1 MARISRAD
9 YDAMRNA
16 VVSGQCKSVR
26 EAAMKWGHNP
36 ATVESQAKRQGWC
49 VQRTEMTKIAQETT
63 KKNVEK
69 GASEV
74 GLRIGRTLAEEQER
88 EFEDSLKVG
97 RNVRVQMN
105 RLQAAESKAEE
116 ITPAMMR
123 RAAYVQKVAAIG
135 ESAQRQLRTA
145 LGMTTGIM
153 EHKGELQVAQ
163 QWTNEQL
170 TEFARAALGKV

>member
-9 YDAMRNA
+9 YDAMREQ
-16 VVSGQCKSVR
+16 VESGKLSVPQ
-26 EAAMKWGHNP
+26 AAEKWGHNP
-36 ATVESQAKRQGWC
+36 DAVVRTATRQGWC
-49 VQRTEMTKIAQETT
+49 VRRDQLSEDVRKLSEQSAQKEIV
-63 KKNVEK
+63 KV
-69 GASEV
+69 AA
-74 GLRIGRTLAEEQER
+74 RIGRTLAEEQER

-105 RLQAAESKAEE
+105 RLQAAESNAEE

>member
-9 YDAMRNA
+9 YDAMR
-16 VVSGQCKSVR
+16 VQ
-26 EAAMKWGHNP
+26 
-36 ATVESQAKRQGWC
+36 VESGKLTVPQAAEQWGCSEQAVKRKATRDGWC
-49 VQRTEMTKIAQETT
+49 VKRDAMSTIVRKMSTEKAVNEIA
-63 KKNVEK
+63 NVA
-69 GASEV
+69 GRVA
-74 GLRIGRTLAEEQER
+74 RTLAEEQER